1 MNPFWPA
8 AAAAG
13 SASLYGAKS
22 GGNLSVVPVSPTELH
37 SGNVHGRATNS
48 TQDKGPSL
56 AMFPGH
62 IGKDKSSQPSNLDN
76 SSRKPILLQQTL
88 PSGAAPSN
96 ILVCFNFDLLFSSL
110 NNTSVFYF
118 FKLMI
123 C

>member
-13 SASLYGAKS
+13 SASLYGAKP
-22 GGNLSVVPVSPTELH
+22 GGNLSVVPVPSTELH

-62 IGKDKSSQPSNLDN
+62 IGKDKSSQPSNVDN

-96 ILVCFNFDLLFSSL
+96 ILVCFNFDLFSPSTKL
-110 NNTSVFYF
+110 LYF
-118 FKLMI
+118 FFLN
-123 C
+123 